1 MNDFRDWLR
10 LELAKRNLSQKELAG
25 LLDVTQGII
34 SRYLRGKD
42 MPSAITLVKIAKAF
56 NLPEKDVLAI
66 GGYDENYRK
75 ISIAEAD
82 IKAEDQ
88 GEAVNPTDEKLKNL
102 AKNFPQVFL
111 DKFGE
116 LSENEKLDIIDVME
130 LLIDQKRKREEQK

>member
-82 IKAEDQ
+82 HHFREQIGVYSELWRYSTVW
-88 GEAVNPTDEKLKNL
+88 GESNRA
-102 AKNFPQVFL
+102 
-111 DKFGE
+111 G
-116 LSENEKLDIIDVME
+116 
-130 LLIDQKRKREEQK
+130 QKS

>member
-102 AKNFPQVFL
+102 AKHFPQVFL

-116 LSENEKLDIIDVME
+116 QET
-130 LLIDQKRKREEQK
+130 